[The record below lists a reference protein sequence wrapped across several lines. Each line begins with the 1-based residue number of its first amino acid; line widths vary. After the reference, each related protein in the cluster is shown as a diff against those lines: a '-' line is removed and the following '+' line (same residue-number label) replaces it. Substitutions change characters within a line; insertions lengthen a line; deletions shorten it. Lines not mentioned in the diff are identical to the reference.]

1 MGVEQSQYTPGNA
14 HREGESGTESGTPDA
29 HSTLI
34 DPNLQRLISAWP
46 TLNESTK
53 AGIVAMVW
61 AAGG

>member
-1 MGVEQSQYTPGNA
+1 MIQCPKKSHNGPLRDAEYDA
-14 HREGESGTESGTPDA
+14 RCADSGT
-29 HSTLI
+29 I
-34 DPNLQRLISAWP
+34 DPNLQRLITAWP